1 LPFFYRV
8 GFQPQEVDMKKR
20 VFLGFFAVSLIL
32 SPWHRVWARDAL
44 EPVIY
49 EEAAQSWDDFG
60 RELQDLFGRWRDYVL
75 PAAPQDER
83 SLISLMLQNREKL
96 GLSSDQV
103 KKLEQLKTEFQKE
116 SIRRDAD
123 ARVAE
128 MDLKSLLEAQP
139 VDMAKVEAKIR
150 EIERSRADI
159 RLARIRAIE
168 KAKEL
173 LTADQRKKLQE
184 IMGERS
190 VTQFFPLSE
199 QVAFT
204 F

>member
-1 LPFFYRV
+1 
-8 GFQPQEVDMKKR
+8 MKKR
-20 VFLGFFAVSLIL
+20 LLLGFFAVSVIL
-32 SPWHRVWARDAL
+32 SPSHRAWARAAL
-44 EPVIY
+44 EPIIY
-49 EEAAQSWDDFG
+49 EQVAQSWDDLG
-60 RELQDLFGRWRDYVL
+60 RELEDLFGRWRGYFL
-75 PAAPQDER
+75 PAQPEDR
-83 SLISLMLQNREKL
+83 PVISLILQNREKL

-103 KKLEQLKTEFQKE
+103 KRLEQLKTEFQKE

-150 EIERSRADI
+150 DIERSRADI
-159 RLARIRAIE
+159 RLARIRTIE

-173 LTADQRKKLQE
+173 LTADQRKKFQE
-184 IMGERS
+184 IMGERT
-190 VTQFFPLSE
+190 VTQLLPLNE
-199 QVAFT
+199 QVTFT